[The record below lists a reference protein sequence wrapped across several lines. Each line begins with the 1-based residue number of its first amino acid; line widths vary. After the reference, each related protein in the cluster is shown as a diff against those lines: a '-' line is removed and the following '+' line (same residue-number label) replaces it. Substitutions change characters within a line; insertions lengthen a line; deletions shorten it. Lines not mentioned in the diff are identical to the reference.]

1 VSESVAQR
9 YWPGQNPIGK
19 PLRLTAQFP
28 RTTVVVVAADTRY
41 RKLTRDWLTVYFP
54 AKQFFFFSPG
64 ALVVRTVAPSVAL
77 AHDSRGG
84 TCGDGALRGND
95 GDDRGRGDCASAHGS
110 GNRHTVGL
118 DRDRGRRG
126 RGRLSGGSR
135 CKGGR
140 GAVRLLADRN
150 RRYGGGMAPIP
161 FMRLFGT
168 SGRRAVESI
177 VPRRTFEDVIL
188 PHATRRALDTALAQ
202 VTQHDLIFNRWG
214 LGERHPTG
222 LALAFNFAGPP
233 GTGKTIC
240 AEAIAHSLG
249 RPLLLVRYAELE
261 SLWMGETPKNV
272 AAIFR
277 TARDERAV
285 LLFDEAD
292 AIAARRSTAVDHGFQ
307 RESNTVVS
315 VLLQELEWY
324 NGVVIF
330 ATNLAANF
338 DPAFE
343 RRIRTHVLFEMPGE
357 AERALIWR
365 VQLHPART
373 PLAADVDFQVLA
385 RRYEVSGGD
394 IRNAV
399 LKAALAAAAEP
410 GSDSAKRI
418 AQHHFEASIE
428 EVIAGKR
435 VMRQSLFAGEP
446 LAPPEANLAA
456 GAAAFHAP
464 LVAYA
469 LAGAALLVALV
480 ALAVA
485 LLK

>member
-1 VSESVAQR
+1 M
-9 YWPGQNPIGK
+9 
-19 PLRLTAQFP
+19 
-28 RTTVVVVAADTRY
+28 AA
-41 RKLTRDWLTVYFP
+41 
-54 AKQFFFFSPG
+54 
-64 ALVVRTVAPSVAL
+64 
-77 AHDSRGG
+77 
-84 TCGDGALRGND
+84 
-95 GDDRGRGDCASAHGS
+95 
-110 GNRHTVGL
+110 
-118 DRDRGRRG
+118 
-126 RGRLSGGSR
+126 
-135 CKGGR
+135 
-140 GAVRLLADRN
+140 
-150 RRYGGGMAPIP
+150 IP
-161 FMRLFGT
+161 FTRLFGT
-168 SGRRAVESI
+168 AGRRAIESI
-177 VPRRTFEDVIL
+177 APRRTFDDVIL
-188 PHATRRALDTALAQ
+188 PPATRRALDTALAQ

-249 RPLLLVRYAELE
+249 RRLLLVRYAELE

-272 AAIFR
+272 AGIFR

-285 LLFDEAD
+285 LLFGEAD
-292 AIAARRSTAVDHGFQ
+292 AIAARRSTSVDYGFQ

-343 RRIRTHVLFEMPGE
+343 RRIRTHVLFEMPGA
-357 AERALIWR
+357 AEREQIWR
-365 VQLHPART
+365 VQIHPTRT
-373 PLAADVDFQVLA
+373 PLAADVDFGALA
-385 RRYEVSGGD
+385 RRHEVSGGD

-410 GSDSAKRI
+410 ATDTARRI
-418 AQHHFEASIE
+418 HQRHFEAGIE
-428 EVIAGKR
+428 DVIAGKR
-435 VMRQSLFAGEP
+435 VMRQSLFDEEP
-446 LAPPEANLAA
+446 AARDANVVARAADLRASRLLAYAVSAA
-456 GAAAFHAP
+456 GAA
-464 LVAYA
+464 LIVA
-469 LAGAALLVALV
+469 VI

>member
-1 VSESVAQR
+1 
-9 YWPGQNPIGK
+9 
-19 PLRLTAQFP
+19 
-28 RTTVVVVAADTRY
+28 
-41 RKLTRDWLTVYFP
+41 
-54 AKQFFFFSPG
+54 
-64 ALVVRTVAPSVAL
+64 VAPISFT
-77 AHDSRGG
+77 S
-84 TCGDGALRGND
+84 
-95 GDDRGRGDCASAHGS
+95 
-110 GNRHTVGL
+110 
-118 DRDRGRRG
+118 
-126 RGRLSGGSR
+126 
-135 CKGGR
+135 
-140 GAVRLLADRN
+140 
-150 RRYGGGMAPIP
+150 
-161 FMRLFGT
+161 LFGT

-177 VPRRTFEDVIL
+177 VPRRTFADVVL
-188 PHATRRALDTALAQ
+188 PAATRRALDLALAQ

-249 RPLLLVRYAELE
+249 RRLLLVRYAELE

-277 TARDERAV
+277 TAREERAV

-292 AIAARRSTAVDHGFQ
+292 AIASRRSMTANHGFE

-315 VLLQELEWY
+315 VLLQELERFD
-324 NGVVIF
+324 GVVVF
-330 ATNLAANF
+330 ATNLAAMF

-357 AERALIWR
+357 AEREQIWR

-373 PLAADVDFQVLA
+373 PLAADVDFRALA
-385 RRYEVSGGD
+385 CRYEVSGGD

-410 GSDSAKRI
+410 GADSAKRI
-418 AQHHFEASIE
+418 HQRHFETGIE

-435 VMRQSLFAGEP
+435 VMRQSLFAEDP
-446 LAPPEANLAA
+446 SVAADANLLVS
-456 GAAAFHAP
+456 AAATRVSR
-464 LVAYA
+464 LVFYA
-469 LAGAALLVALV
+469 CAIAGIALLVA
-480 ALAVA
+480 AVA
-485 LLK
+485 LITALLK

>member
-1 VSESVAQR
+1 V
-9 YWPGQNPIGK
+9 
-19 PLRLTAQFP
+19 
-28 RTTVVVVAADTRY
+28 
-41 RKLTRDWLTVYFP
+41 
-54 AKQFFFFSPG
+54 
-64 ALVVRTVAPSVAL
+64 
-77 AHDSRGG
+77 
-84 TCGDGALRGND
+84 
-95 GDDRGRGDCASAHGS
+95 
-110 GNRHTVGL
+110 
-118 DRDRGRRG
+118 
-126 RGRLSGGSR
+126 
-135 CKGGR
+135 
-140 GAVRLLADRN
+140 
-150 RRYGGGMAPIP
+150 APIP
-161 FMRLFGT
+161 FTRLFGM
-168 SGRRAVESI
+168 SGRRAVES
-177 VPRRTFEDVIL
+177 VESRRTFDDVIL
-188 PHATRRALDTALAQ
+188 PPATRRALDTALAQ

-214 LGERHPTG
+214 LGDRHPTG

-249 RPLLLVRYAELE
+249 RRLLLVRYAELE

-272 AAIFR
+272 VAVFRAAR
-277 TARDERAV
+277 EEGAV

-292 AIAARRSTAVDHGFQ
+292 AIAARRSTSVDQGVQ
-307 RESNTVVS
+307 RESNTTVS
-315 VLLQELEWY
+315 VLLQELESY

-357 AERALIWR
+357 AEREQIWR
-365 VQLHPART
+365 VQLHPSRT

-385 RRYEVSGGD
+385 RYEVSGGD

-410 GSDSAKRI
+410 IPDSSKRI
-418 AQHHFEASIE
+418 HQHHFEASIE
-428 EVIAGKR
+428 EVIAAKR
-435 VMRQSLFAGEP
+435 VMRQSLFADETPGV
-446 LAPPEANLAA
+446 PEANLVG
-456 GAAAFHAP
+456 GATTGHTSL

-469 LAGAALLVALV
+469 LPGAALLVALI